1 MNKEMIELASGLQH
15 SNIPEISNL
24 AKAYLELNTQYES
37 VTSRLIEVISKDVID
52 KNGKLLK
59 RLADSG
65 D

>member
-1 MNKEMIELASGLQH
+1 MNKEMIELATGLQH

-37 VTSRLIEVISKDVID
+37 VSNRLIEVVSQDVISRHE
-52 KNGKLLK
+52 GLLK

>member
-1 MNKEMIELASGLQH
+1 MNKEMIELAAGLQH

-37 VTSRLIEVISKDVID
+37 VSSRLFEMVSEQVMD
-52 KNGKLLK
+52 KHAKLLQ